1 MTNDRDVIRV
11 VGMGNVLM
19 GDDALGP
26 HVARLLTARFELP
39 DGVEVED
46 VGTPGLDLAPYLDG
60 ARALVVVDTV
70 VSDGPP
76 GTIRVYRRDD
86 LLSSPPPDRT
96 NPHQPGLREAL
107 MAAELTSGMPDE
119 VVLVGVVPADT
130 QTRTGLSPELRS
142 RIDDVIRTVVD
153 ELDRLGRPLVPRAAP
168 AEPDLWWEE

>member
-1 MTNDRDVIRV
+1 MTDDRGVIRV

-26 HVARLLTARFELP
+26 YVARLLVASYEP
-39 DGVEVED
+39 PEDVEIED

-70 VSDGPP
+70 LSDGPP

-119 VVLVGVVPADT
+119 VVLVGVVPGDT
-130 QTRTGLSPELRS
+130 DAGTGLSPALRE
-142 RIDDVIRTVVD
+142 RVGEVVRTVAA
-153 ELDRLGRPLVPRAAP
+153 ELVRLGRPLVPRTTP
-168 AEPDLWWEE
+168 LEPDLWWE